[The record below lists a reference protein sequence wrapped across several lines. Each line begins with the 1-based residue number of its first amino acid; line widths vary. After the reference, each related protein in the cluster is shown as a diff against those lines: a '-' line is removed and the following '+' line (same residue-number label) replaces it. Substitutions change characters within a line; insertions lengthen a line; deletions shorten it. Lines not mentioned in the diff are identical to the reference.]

1 MSYSSVYF
9 MSKTLFPPERRRWEC
24 HGKEAPLHG
33 RAHQAL
39 GGKRFW
45 QLSVDCQKM
54 HNLKVESYD
63 LFGRLS
69 KDFKPRRQPLR

>member
-1 MSYSSVYF
+1 MVR
-9 MSKTLFPPERRRWEC
+9 K
-24 HGKEAPLHG
+24 PLCMEG
-33 RAHQAL
+33 PIRPWR
-39 GGKRFW
+39 GKRFL
-45 QLSVDCQKM
+45 QLSVDSQKM